1 MFHVEHS
8 VSDTS
13 GPAAV
18 PNETGPQEL
27 GQIPAALAAAY
38 PDAISGLTAYAELL
52 ATDGVVRG
60 LIGPREVPRLW
71 ERHIANCALLERVV
85 PQGST
90 VADVGSGAG
99 LPGLVL
105 ALVRPDVHVTLIEPL
120 LRRATFLSEAVEVLG
135 LRERV
140 TVVRARAEEL
150 SDSRGG
156 RLKPGVENVPAD
168 VVTARAVAA
177 LPKLLTWCWPLVKP
191 GGRLAVLKGESAAA
205 EVADAA
211 AELQARSINLADV
224 KVETVEAAGSQATL
238 IVIPRPDRQG

>member
-1 MFHVEHS
+1 MR
-8 VSDTS
+8 DTS
-13 GPAAV
+13 SEAAS
-18 PNETGPQEL
+18 PNEIGTQEL
-27 GQIPAALAAAY
+27 GPIPTALAAAY
-38 PDAISGLTAYAELL
+38 PDAVSGLTAYAELL
-52 ATDGVVRG
+52 ATEGVVRG

-71 ERHIANCALLERVV
+71 DRHIANCALLERVV

-120 LRRATFLSEAVEVLG
+120 LRRATFLSEAVEILG
-135 LRERV
+135 LGARV
-140 TVVRARAEEL
+140 TVVRVRAEEL
-150 SDSRGG
+150 SSRRGG
-156 RLKPGVENVPAD
+156 SSETREGNVAAD

-177 LPKLLTWCWPLVKP
+177 LPKLLAWCWPLVKP

-211 AELQARSINLADV
+211 SALKARGINLDAVTV
-224 KVETVEAAGSQATL
+224 KTVEAAGSQATL
-238 IVIPRPDRQG
+238 IAISRPDRQG